1 MVASS
6 LLPSRFRGGESMD
19 QQQPLRWGNRA
30 VTSILQFL
38 CKTTCLHPIH
48 TVCTIAI
55 LASTTYVGLLK
66 DSVFN
71 APGNIGKAEWGSLVA
86 GSRSM
91 ITGPQNGWKWQNF
104 DTDAEVL
111 EDLNH
116 QALMTLVFP
125 GSYAEASQTATP
137 SFALPGNL
145 SVIHLPSTS
154 NSLTAYSKDNTFA
167 FSVQYNNAPE
177 LVAAVQEIPNNGPDR
192 RSLETEVVEME
203 RQMWI
208 MKAARAHTKG
218 SLAQWARDTWTEFL
232 DLLKSAQ
239 TLDVIVMVIGYISMH
254 LTFVSL
260 FLNLK
265 NLGSKVWLATSVLLS
280 STFAFLLGLDVTIR
294 LGVPISMRL
303 LSEGLPF
310 LVVIV
315 GFEKSITLTRA
326 FLSHAVEHRKP
337 HKIQAHQGSAAAT
350 TESTIQYAV
359 RSAIREKGYDIV
371 YHYVV
376 EILLLAAGAASGV
389 QGGLQD
395 FCVLAA
401 FILFFDCLLLFTFYT
416 AILSIKLEVNR
427 IKRHVYMRHALE
439 DEGLSRR
446 TAEGVAKSNNVPD
459 SASAYLFGKDMKGS
473 SVPKFKFW
481 MVVGFLV
488 VNLVNI
494 CSIPFQASSSASL
507 SSISSWNENLS
518 GALMRPPIEPFKV
531 AGNGLDEL
539 LFQARGRGQST
550 VVTVLPPIKYELEYP
565 SVSCAASHSVKTRTS
580 QYASTDTP
588 SQLHEYGVSGKMVG
602 GLLTSLEDP
611 VLSKWVFVALV
622 LSVALNSYLF
632 KAARLGI
639 KDPNLPNYPVDSVE
653 LAQAER
659 FNASQSLTPQL
670 QLSLQVPRSEHLTPI
685 TTNGDRVASLASVKA
700 PPMVTNRVQEPA
712 ATGELP
718 VSRTQVE
725 LDNLLKER
733 TISELNDEDVVA
745 LSLRGKI
752 PGYAL
757 EKGLKDCTRAVKI
770 RRSII
775 SRTPATAE
783 LTNMLEDSKLPYENY
798 AWERVLGACC
808 ENVIGFMPVP
818 VGVAGPIVIDGK
830 SYFIPMATTEGVLVA
845 SASRGSKAINLGGGA
860 VTVLTGDGMTR
871 GPCVS
876 FEVLERAGAA
886 KAWLDSDVGQTV
898 MKEAFNST
906 SRFARLQ
913 SMRTTIAGTN
923 LYIRFKTTTGDAMGM
938 NMISKGVEHAL
949 NVMATEAGFSDMNI
963 ITLSGNYC
971 TDKKPSALNWIDGR
985 GKGIVAEAIIPANV
999 VRDVLKSDVDS
1010 MVQLNVSKN
1019 LIGSAMAGSI
1029 GGFNAQAAN
1038 LTAAI
1043 FIATGQDPAQ
1053 VVESANCI
1061 TLMNNLRGSLQ
1072 ISVSMP
1078 SIEVGTLGGGTILEP
1093 QGAMLDMLGVRGSHP
1108 TTPGENA
1115 RQLARIIGGAVLA
1128 GELSLCAALAA
1139 GHLVKAHMAHN
1150 RSTPASVVPSRSAS
1164 PSGGTRTAPGSNNG
1178 LRPSAAATERA
1189 RR

>member
-1 MVASS
+1 
-6 LLPSRFRGGESMD
+6 MD
-19 QQQPLRWGNRA
+19 QQQPLRWGNRS
-30 VTSILQFL
+30 VTSTLQFL
-38 CKTTCLHPIH
+38 AKTTCLHPIH

-66 DSVFN
+66 DSFFHG
-71 APGNIGKAEWGSLVA
+71 PGNVGKAEWGSLVA
-86 GSRSM
+86 GNRSL
-91 ITGPQNGWKWQNF
+91 ITGPLNGWKWQSF
-104 DTDAEVL
+104 DTDTEVL

-116 QALMTLVFP
+116 QALITLVFP
-125 GSYAEASQTATP
+125 GSYAEASQTATA
-137 SFALPGNL
+137 SFAPLPVNL
-145 SVIHLPSTS
+145 SVIYLPSTS
-154 NSLTAYSKDNTFA
+154 NPLTAYSKDKTFA

-177 LVAAVQEIPNNGPDR
+177 LVAAVQEIPNNSPDR
-192 RSLETEVVEME
+192 KSLETEVVEME

-208 MKAARAHTKG
+208 MKAARAHTKS
-218 SLAQWARDTWTEFL
+218 SLTQWAHDIWTEFL
-232 DLLKSAQ
+232 DLFKSAQ
-239 TLDVIVMVIGYISMH
+239 TLDVIVMVLGYISMH
-254 LTFVSL
+254 LTFLSL
-260 FLNLK
+260 FLSLR

-280 STFAFLLGLDVTIR
+280 STFAFLLALEVTIR
-294 LGVPISMRL
+294 LGVPMSMRL

-326 FLSHAVEHRKP
+326 VLSHAIEHRKP
-337 HKIQAHQGSAAAT
+337 YKTQTHQGSAAAI

-376 EILLLAAGAASGV
+376 EILLLIVGAASGV

-401 FILFFDCLLLFTFYT
+401 LILFFDCLLLFTFYT

-427 IKRHVYMRHALE
+427 IKRHINMRHALE

-446 TAEGVAKSNNVPD
+446 TAESVAKSNDLQD
-459 SASAYLFGKDMKGS
+459 SASVYLFSKDMKGS

-481 MVVGFLV
+481 MVMGFFA

-507 SSISSWNENLS
+507 SSISSWTENLS
-518 GALMRPPIEPFKV
+518 GAVMTPPLEPFKV

-539 LFQARGRGQST
+539 LFQVRGRGQST
-550 VVTVLPPIKYELEYP
+550 VVTILPPIKYELEYP
-565 SVSCAASHSVKTRTS
+565 SVRRVASHSVKTSAS
-580 QYASTDTP
+580 QYASTGAP
-588 SQLHEYGVSGKMVG
+588 SQLHEYGVGRKMVG

-611 VLSKWVFVALV
+611 VLSKWVFVALA

-632 KAARLGI
+632 KATRLGI
-639 KDPNLPNYPVDSVE
+639 KDPNLPSYPVDSVE

-659 FNASQSLTPQL
+659 FNAAQNLTPRL
-670 QLSLQVPRSEHLTPI
+670 HLSHQISQTEHLAPI
-685 TTNGDRVASLASVKA
+685 TTDHNGEDLLASVKA
-700 PPMVTNRVQEPA
+700 PPIVTKRVQEPA
-712 ATGELP
+712 ATRELP

-725 LDNLLKER
+725 LDNLLKET

-757 EKGLKDCTRAVKI
+757 EKSLKDCTRAVKV

-775 SRTPATAE
+775 SRTPATVE
-783 LTNMLEDSKLPYENY
+783 LTKMLEDSKLPYENY

-808 ENVIGFMPVP
+808 ENVIGYMPVP

-871 GPCVS
+871 GPCVR

-886 KAWLDSDVGQTV
+886 KIWLDSDVGQTV

-906 SRFARLQ
+906 SRFARLK

-949 NVMATEAGFSDMNI
+949 NVMATEAGFSDMKI
-963 ITLSGNYC
+963 VTLSGNYC

-1115 RQLARIIGGAVLA
+1115 RRLARIIGGAVLA

-1150 RSTPASVVPSRSAS
+1150 RSAPASAAPSRSAS
-1164 PSGGTRTAPGSNNG
+1164 PSGGTRTAPGPNNG

>member
-1 MVASS
+1 MAAS
-6 LLPSRFRGGESMD
+6 LLPSRFRGRESMN
-19 QQQPLRWGNRA
+19 QQHPLRSGNRA
-30 VTSILQFL
+30 LTSTLQFL
-38 CKTTCLHPIH
+38 SKTACLHPIH

-66 DSVFN
+66 DSFFHGPANVD
-71 APGNIGKAEWGSLVA
+71 KAEWGSLVE
-86 GSRSM
+86 GSRSL
-91 ITGPQNGWKWQNF
+91 ITGPQNGWKWQSF
-104 DTDAEVL
+104 DGDADVL
-111 EDLNH
+111 GDFNH

-125 GSYAEASQTATP
+125 GSYGVASQVASP
-137 SFALPGNL
+137 FLAHLPVNL
-145 SVIHLPSTS
+145 SVIDLPSTS
-154 NSLTAYSKDNTFA
+154 SPLTAYSKDKNFA
-167 FSVQYNNAPE
+167 FSVEYSSAPE
-177 LVAAVQEIPNNGPDR
+177 LMAAVQEIPNNSADQKLR
-192 RSLETEVVEME
+192 VTQLIEME

-208 MKAARAHTKG
+208 MKAARAHTKR
-218 SLAQWARDTWTEFL
+218 SLAQWVHDTWTETL
-232 DLLKSAQ
+232 DLIKSAQ
-239 TLDVIVMVIGYISMH
+239 TLDVVVMVLGYISMH

-260 FLNLK
+260 FLSMK
-265 NLGSKVWLATSVLLS
+265 KLGSKVWLATSVLLS
-280 STFAFLLGLDVTIR
+280 STFAFLLGLDVAIR
-294 LGVPISMRL
+294 LGVPMSMRL

-326 FLSHAVEHRKP
+326 VLSHAVQHRKP
-337 HKIQAHQGSAAAT
+337 QKIQSDQGSVAVI
-350 TESTIQYAV
+350 TESTINYAV
-359 RSAIREKGYDIV
+359 RSAIREKGYNIV
-371 YHYVV
+371 CHYVV
-376 EILLLAAGAASGV
+376 EILLLVVGAVSGI
-389 QGGLQD
+389 QGGLQH

-401 FILFFDCLLLFTFYT
+401 LILFFDCLLLFTFYT

-427 IKRHVYMRHALE
+427 LKRHINMRYALE
-439 DEGLSRR
+439 DEGLSQWK
-446 TAEGVAKSNNVPD
+446 AESVATSNDTQD
-459 SASAYLFGKDMKGS
+459 SARTYLFGNDMKGS

-481 MVVGFLV
+481 MVVGFLI

-494 CSIPFQASSSASL
+494 GSTLFQASSSGSL
-507 SSISSWNENLS
+507 SSIPSWTESLS
-518 GALMRPPIEPFKV
+518 GAAMRPPLEPFKV
-531 AGNGLDEL
+531 AGSGLDEL

-550 VVTVLPPIKYELEYP
+550 MVTVLAPIKYELEYP
-565 SVSCAASHSVKTRTS
+565 SVHRGT
-580 QYASTDTP
+580 
-588 SQLHEYGVSGKMVG
+588 SQLHEYGVGEKMVG
-602 GLLTSLEDP
+602 SLLTSLEDP
-611 VLSKWVFVALV
+611 VLSKWVFVALA

-639 KDPNLPNYPVDSVE
+639 KDPNLPSHPVDPVE
-653 LAQAER
+653 LDQAES
-659 FNASQSLTPQL
+659 FNAAQNLTPQI
-670 QLSLQVPRSEHLTPI
+670 QSSLQAPQTRVFTP
-685 TTNGDRVASLASVKA
+685 TTTDSDSDASLVLIEPSLK
-700 PPMVTNRVQEPA
+700 VTKRVEGKT

-718 VSRTQVE
+718 ASRTQIE
-725 LDNLLKER
+725 LENLLKQN

-745 LSLRGKI
+745 LSLRGKV

-757 EKGLKDCTRAVKI
+757 EKSLKDCTRAVKV

-783 LTNMLEDSKLPYENY
+783 LTSMLEHSKLPYENY

-808 ENVIGFMPVP
+808 ENVIGYMPVP

-871 GPCVS
+871 GPCVK
-876 FEVLERAGAA
+876 FDVLKRAGAA
-886 KAWLDSDVGQTV
+886 KIWLDSDVGQTV

-913 SMRTTIAGTN
+913 SMRTTIAGTH

-1010 MVQLNVSKN
+1010 MVQLNISKN
-1019 LIGSAMAGSI
+1019 LIGSAMAGSV

-1038 LTAAI
+1038 LAAAI

-1115 RQLARIIGGAVLA
+1115 SQLARIIGGAVLA

-1150 RSTPASVVPSRSAS
+1150 RSAPASSAPSRSVS
-1164 PSGGTRTAPGSNNG
+1164 PSGRIRTVPAPTNA
-1178 LRPSAAATERA
+1178 LRPSAAATDRA

>member
-1 MVASS
+1 M
-6 LLPSRFRGGESMD
+6 
-19 QQQPLRWGNRA
+19 
-30 VTSILQFL
+30 TSTLHFL
-38 CKTTCLHPIH
+38 SKTAYLHPIH
-48 TVCTIAI
+48 TICTIAI
-55 LASTTYVGLLK
+55 LASATYIGLLK
-66 DSVFN
+66 DSVFHTPTN
-71 APGNIGKAEWGSLVA
+71 VGKAEWGSLFA
-86 GSRSM
+86 GSRSL
-91 ITGPQNGWKWQNF
+91 ITGPHNGWKWQSF
-104 DTDAEVL
+104 DTDSQDL
-111 EDLNH
+111 KDFEDINH
-116 QALMTLVFP
+116 QALVTLVFP
-125 GSYAEASQTATP
+125 GSYAEGSQTNTVP
-137 SFALPGNL
+137 FDPLPLSL

-154 NSLTAYSKDNTFA
+154 NPFGTYSKDNSFA
-167 FSVQYNNAPE
+167 FSVQYNNVPE
-177 LVAAVQEIPNNGPDR
+177 LVTAVQEIPNRKSFEAEG
-192 RSLETEVVEME
+192 VEME

-208 MKAARAHTKG
+208 MKASRARTKG
-218 SLAQWARDTWTEFL
+218 SLAHWAHDTWTEFL
-232 DLLKSAQ
+232 DLVKSAQ
-239 TLDVIVMVIGYISMH
+239 TVDVIVMVLGYISMH

-260 FLNLK
+260 FLSMK
-265 NLGSKVWLATSVLLS
+265 NLGSKLWLATSVLLS
-280 STFAFLLGLDVTIR
+280 STFAFLLALDVTIR
-294 LGVPISMRL
+294 LGVPMNMKL

-310 LVVIV
+310 LVVII

-326 FLSHAVEHRKP
+326 VLSYAVEHRKP
-337 HKIQAHQGSAAAT
+337 HKAQAHQDDAAAI

-359 RSAIREKGYDIV
+359 RSAIRENGYDIV
-371 YHYVV
+371 CHYVV
-376 EILLLAAGAASGV
+376 EILLLAVGAASGV
-389 QGGLQD
+389 QGLRD
-395 FCVLAA
+395 FCFLAA
-401 FILFFDCLLLFTFYT
+401 LILLFDCLLLFTFYI

-427 IKRHVYMRHALE
+427 IKRHVNMRHLLE
-439 DEGLSRR
+439 DEGFSRR
-446 TAEGVAKSNNVPD
+446 TAESVAKSNDARD
-459 SASAYLFGKDMKGS
+459 SAKAHIFGKNMNGS
-473 SVPKFKFW
+473 SVPRFKLW
-481 MVVGFLV
+481 MVVGFFV
-488 VNLVNI
+488 VNLANI
-494 CSIPFQASSSASL
+494 CSIPFQGSSRASL
-507 SSISSWNENLS
+507 TSISWTETL
-518 GALMRPPIEPFKV
+518 GGGVMTPALEPFKV

-550 VVTVLPPIKYELEYP
+550 VVTILPPIKY
-565 SVSCAASHSVKTRTS
+565 SVRRAASHSVDTRDS
-580 QYASTDTP
+580 QY
-588 SQLHEYGVSGKMVG
+588 GVGGRMVG
-602 GLLTSLEDP
+602 GLLAGLEDP
-611 VLSKWVFVALV
+611 VLSKWVFAALA

-639 KDPNLPNYPVDSVE
+639 KDPNLPVHPVDSVE

-659 FNASQSLTPQL
+659 FNAPQIPPTE
-670 QLSLQVPRSEHLTPI
+670 SFTHI
-685 TTNGDRVASLASVKA
+685 TTDGIGEGSLASVTA
-700 PPMVTNRVQEPA
+700 PPIVTKLVEEPA
-712 ATGELP
+712 AP
-718 VSRTQVE
+718 QTQLKLE
-725 LDNLLKER
+725 DLLKD
-733 TISELNDEDVVA
+733 TPISELDDENVVA

-757 EKGLKDCTRAVKI
+757 EKSLKDCTRAVKV

-775 SRTPATAE
+775 SRTPATTE

-798 AWERVLGACC
+798 DWERVLGACC

-860 VTVLTGDGMTR
+860 VTILTGDGMTR

-886 KAWLDSDVGQTV
+886 KAWLDSDAGQTV

-949 NVMATEAGFSDMNI
+949 NIMATEAGFSDMNI
-963 ITLSGNYC
+963 VTLSGNYC

-1053 VVESANCI
+1053 VVESANCM

-1108 TTPGENA
+1108 TTPGENS
-1115 RQLARIIGGAVLA
+1115 RRLARIIGGAVLA

-1139 GHLVKAHMAHN
+1139 GHLVRAHMAHN
-1150 RSTPASVVPSRSAS
+1150 RSTPASTAPSQSVS
-1164 PSGGTRTAPGSNNG
+1164 PSGGIISAPGPSNG
-1178 LRPSAAATERA
+1178 LRPSAAAAERA
-1189 RR
+1189 KR

>member
-1 MVASS
+1 MSFSVDTSS

-19 QQQPLRWGNRA
+19 QQQPRRLGNRA
-30 VTSILQFL
+30 VTSTLHFL
-38 CKTTCLHPIH
+38 SNTASLHPIH
-48 TVCTIAI
+48 TICTIAI

-66 DSVFN
+66 DSLFH
-71 APGNIGKAEWGSLVA
+71 APGNVGKAEWGSLVV
-86 GSRSM
+86 GSRSL
-91 ITGPQNGWKWQNF
+91 ITGPQNGWKWQSF
-104 DTDAEVL
+104 DTDAESL

-125 GSYAEASQTATP
+125 GWYAEASQNPTT
-137 SFALPGNL
+137 SFSPLPVNL
-145 SVIHLPSTS
+145 SAIHLPSTL
-154 NSLTAYSKDNTFA
+154 NPLTTYSKENTFA

-177 LVAAVQEIPNNGPDR
+177 LVAAMQEIPNNGPDGK
-192 RSLETEVVEME
+192 SLEAEVVETE

-208 MKAARAHTKG
+208 MKAARTHTS
-218 SLAQWARDTWTEFL
+218 SLAQWTHDTWTEFL
-232 DLLKSAQ
+232 DLVKSAQ
-239 TLDVIVMVIGYISMH
+239 TVDVIVMVLGYIFMH

-260 FLNLK
+260 FLSLK

-294 LGVPISMRL
+294 LGVPMSMKL

-326 FLSHAVEHRKP
+326 VLSHAVEHQNP
-337 HKIQAHQGSAAAT
+337 HNTQAHQGSAAI

-371 YHYVV
+371 CHYMV
-376 EILLLAAGAASGV
+376 EILLLVVGASSGV

-395 FCVLAA
+395 FCFLAA
-401 FILFFDCLLLFTFYT
+401 LILFFDCLLMFTFYT

-427 IKRHVYMRHALE
+427 IKRHVNMRHVLE
-439 DEGLSRR
+439 DDRLSRR
-446 TAEGVAKSNNVPD
+446 TAESVAKSNDVQD
-459 SASAYLFGKDMKGS
+459 SASEYLFGKDMKGS

-488 VNLVNI
+488 INLVNV
-494 CSIPFQASSSASL
+494 CSIPFQASSRASL
-507 SSISSWNENLS
+507 SSMSSWTESLS
-518 GALMRPPIEPFKV
+518 GAVMIPQLEPFKV

-565 SVSCAASHSVKTRTS
+565 SVHHAASHSVKTTAS
-580 QYASTDTP
+580 QYTSTDDF
-588 SQLHEYGVSGKMVG
+588 SKLYEYGMGGRMVG

-611 VLSKWVFVALV
+611 VLSKWVFAALA

-632 KAARLGI
+632 KAARIGI
-639 KDPNLPNYPVDSVE
+639 KDPNLPDHLVDSAE

-659 FNASQSLTPQL
+659 FNAAQTLTPQIH
-670 QLSLQVPRSEHLTPI
+670 LSLQVPQTDHLAPF
-685 TTNGDRVASLASVKA
+685 TTDNDGEASLTSVKS
-700 PPMVTNRVQEPA
+700 PPMVTKRVQEPE
-712 ATGELP
+712 ATGELS

-725 LDNLLKER
+725 LDNLLKE
-733 TISELNDEDVVA
+733 TPISELNDEDIVA
-745 LSLRGKI
+745 LSLLGKI

-757 EKGLKDCTRAVKI
+757 EKSLKDCTRAVKV

-808 ENVIGFMPVP
+808 ENVIGYMPVP
-818 VGVAGPIVIDGK
+818 VGVAGPIVIDGM

-876 FEVLERAGAA
+876 FEVLERAGSA

-923 LYIRFKTTTGDAMGM
+923 LYIRFKTSTGDAMGM

-963 ITLSGNYC
+963 VTLSGNYC

-1053 VVESANCI
+1053 VVEGANCI
-1061 TLMNNLRGSLQ
+1061 TLM
-1072 ISVSMP
+1072 
-1078 SIEVGTLGGGTILEP
+1078 
-1093 QGAMLDMLGVRGSHP
+1093 
-1108 TTPGENA
+1108 
-1115 RQLARIIGGAVLA
+1115 
-1128 GELSLCAALAA
+1128 
-1139 GHLVKAHMAHN
+1139 KK
-1150 RSTPASVVPSRSAS
+1150 
-1164 PSGGTRTAPGSNNG
+1164 
-1178 LRPSAAATERA
+1178 
-1189 RR
+1189 

>member
-1 MVASS
+1 MVAPS

-30 VTSILQFL
+30 VTSILHFL
-38 CKTTCLHPIH
+38 SKTACLHPIH

-66 DSVFN
+66 DSVFHG
-71 APGNIGKAEWGSLVA
+71 PGNVGKAEWGSLVA
-86 GSRSM
+86 GSRSL
-91 ITGPQNGWKWQNF
+91 ITGPQNGWKWQSF
-104 DTDAEVL
+104 DTDAEIL

-125 GSYAEASQTATP
+125 GSYAEASQTSTA
-137 SFALPGNL
+137 SFAPLPGNL
-145 SVIHLPSTS
+145 SVIRLPSTS
-154 NSLTAYSKDNTFA
+154 NPLTAYSKDNTIA

-177 LVAAVQEIPNNGPDR
+177 LFAAVQEIPNNGPDR
-192 RSLETEVVEME
+192 KSLETEVVEME

-208 MKAARAHTKG
+208 MKAARAHTKS
-218 SLAQWARDTWTEFL
+218 SLAQWAHDTWTEFL

-239 TLDVIVMVIGYISMH
+239 TLDVIIMALGYISMH

-260 FLNLK
+260 FLNMK

-294 LGVPISMRL
+294 LGVPMSMRL

-337 HKIQAHQGSAAAT
+337 YKIQAHQGSAAAT
-350 TESTIQYAV
+350 AESTIQYAV

-376 EILLLAAGAASGV
+376 EILLLAVGAVSGV

-401 FILFFDCLLLFTFYT
+401 LILFFDCLLLFTFYT

-427 IKRHVYMRHALE
+427 IKRHINMRHALE

-446 TAEGVAKSNNVPD
+446 TAESVAKSNDVPD
-459 SASAYLFGKDMKGS
+459 SASVYLFGNDMKGS
-473 SVPKFKFW
+473 SIPKFKFW
-481 MVVGFLV
+481 MVVGFLI
-488 VNLVNI
+488 VNLVNV
-494 CSIPFQASSSASL
+494 CCIPFPASSSASL
-507 SSISSWNENLS
+507 SSISSWTESLS
-518 GALMRPPIEPFKV
+518 GAVLKPPLEPFKV

-550 VVTVLPPIKYELEYP
+550 IVTVVPPIKYELEYP
-565 SVSCAASHSVKTRTS
+565 SVRRAASHSVKTRTS

-588 SQLHEYGVSGKMVG
+588 SQLHEYGVGGKMVD

-611 VLSKWVFVALV
+611 VLSKWVFVALA

-653 LAQAER
+653 LAQAEK
-659 FNASQSLTPQL
+659 FNAAQNLTPQL
-670 QLSLQVPRSEHLTPI
+670 QLSHQILQPEHLTPI
-685 TTNGDRVASLASVKA
+685 TIDDNCDASLASAKA
-700 PPMVTNRVQEPA
+700 PPMVINRVQEPV

-757 EKGLKDCTRAVKI
+757 EKSLKDCTRAVKI

-783 LTNMLEDSKLPYENY
+783 LTNMLEVSKLPYENY

-886 KAWLDSDVGQTV
+886 KTWLDSDVGQTV

-1061 TLMNNLRGSLQ
+1061 TLMN
-1072 ISVSMP
+1072 
-1078 SIEVGTLGGGTILEP
+1078 
-1093 QGAMLDMLGVRGSHP
+1093 
-1108 TTPGENA
+1108 
-1115 RQLARIIGGAVLA
+1115 
-1128 GELSLCAALAA
+1128 
-1139 GHLVKAHMAHN
+1139 K
-1150 RSTPASVVPSRSAS
+1150 
-1164 PSGGTRTAPGSNNG
+1164 
-1178 LRPSAAATERA
+1178 
-1189 RR
+1189 